1 MRRSFASNTFLGFYQ
16 YMQIED
22 TKSTLILMFSGV
34 PQDIILCPVLFNLYV
49 AENKDFMSSTLRRY
63 ANDTAIYQH
72 CKIREL
78 HTCIDNIKRDVDR
91 LILWLCNDNL
101 IVDCGGFQFILFFS
115 FRMSSNIIPVFPMP
129 VFASYRNQSIDLRV
143 KYARIR
149 AFTDP
154 YSPV

>member
-1 MRRSFASNTFLGFYQ
+1 MSFASNTFLGCYQ
-16 YMQIED
+16 YIQIED
-22 TKSTLILMFSGV
+22 TKSTLTLMFSGV
-34 PQDIILCPVLFNLYV
+34 PQDIILGPVLFNLYV
-49 AENKDFMSSTLRRY
+49 AENEDFMSSTLRRY
-63 ANDTAIYQH
+63 ADVTAIYQH

-78 HTCIDNIKRDVDR
+78 HTCIDDIERDVDR